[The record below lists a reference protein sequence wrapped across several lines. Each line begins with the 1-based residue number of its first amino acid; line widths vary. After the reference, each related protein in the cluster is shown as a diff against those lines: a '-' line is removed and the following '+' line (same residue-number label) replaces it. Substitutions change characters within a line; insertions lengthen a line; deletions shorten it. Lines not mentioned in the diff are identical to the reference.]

1 MSIPNLQIPPPK
13 TIHVQPPSIR
23 LPIDIPFVGCTGG
36 SAKTY
41 VGKQLGN
48 IPDFATMLHI
58 RTIKKAIEEQ
68 IYALLQGMLPDLLRP
83 PVYYA
88 RAILLISQVAEIIA
102 TLNQVISQVFA
113 EVNAA
118 ITFVN
123 QQITSLQNAANELL
137 ALPSETLSAAQALMI
152 QRYQE
157 YTGELNAQIGRLQST
172 LSCLIG

>member
-1 MSIPNLQIPPPK
+1 VNFQIPPPK
-13 TIHVQPPSIR
+13 TIHVAIPTIR

-48 IPDFATMLHI
+48 LPDLATMLHI
-58 RTIKKAIEEQ
+58 RTILKALQEQ
-68 IYALLQGMLPDLLRP
+68 IYALIQGELPDVLRA
-83 PVYYA
+83 PVYAA
-88 RAILLISQVAEIIA
+88 RAAQLIAQVASIIS
-102 TLNQVISQVFA
+102 TINDVITRVLA

-118 ITFVN
+118 ITFAN
-123 QQITSLQNAANELL
+123 QKIAELQTLANQFASIPESALTL
-137 ALPSETLSAAQALMI
+137 AQQLMM

-172 LSCLIG
+172 LGCLVGL